1 MIKSYE
7 QFKSKIFNNK
17 DQLRDMLNILYNVDK
32 LRPMVIDAYNIIEQV
47 EREKKNQ
54 KVKKALLEKNV
65 VQFNK
70 RKASQPPLFIF
81 DKQGTS
87 MATLVCFLIH
97 LQSKGCEN
105 HEKIFG
111 VINKIYFDNQYLK
124 MSPY

>member
-32 LRPMVIDAYNIIEQV
+32 LRPMVIDAYNVIEQV

-54 KVKKALLEKNV
+54 TVKKALLNKNV

-70 RKASQPPLFIF
+70 RKAS
-81 DKQGTS
+81 
-87 MATLVCFLIH
+87 
-97 LQSKGCEN
+97 
-105 HEKIFG
+105 
-111 VINKIYFDNQYLK
+111 
-124 MSPY
+124 

>member
-32 LRPMVIDAYNIIEQV
+32 LRPMVIDAYNVIEQV

-70 RKASQPPLFIF
+70 QKAS
-81 DKQGTS
+81 
-87 MATLVCFLIH
+87 
-97 LQSKGCEN
+97 
-105 HEKIFG
+105 
-111 VINKIYFDNQYLK
+111 
-124 MSPY
+124 